1 MDTDLS
7 WDKALLCPP
16 KTKMCKDDFCK
27 ENCKNVTEPAKSF
40 FGMIK
45 VLPQT
50 TQQCEEPENPV
61 INDLD
66 DILTNFIYDS
76 SKNIWAFKTAPTNYV
91 SVKAVAPKVDIS
103 YEIKVLK
110 YMKTSIL
117 HAVPHFPEYIANYTS
132 KKLLA
137 DPAFIKFMTTN
148 NNPQQL
154 LVTYPFRRGTLS
166 EFLTHS
172 MSSELLLAGSH
183 IEQTK
188 LHAVF
193 FQLYFILYAM
203 AQMGIQHNNLNI
215 EKNVFVI
222 YNTSACQ
229 EALYVSGFELYRIPF
244 GNQIYIDDFSLSSC
258 KACGSNP
265 NVKKQTFNDTYTIL
279 NQIKP
284 IVRGDVFLTNLIET
298 TIHNPTNIKF
308 LPELEFFNKFLNNK

>member
-1 MDTDLS
+1 MDTDL
-7 WDKALLCPP
+7 LCPP
-16 KTKMCKDDFCK
+16 NSKICQGEDFCK
-27 ENCKNVTEPAKSF
+27 VNCQDKDETKKSF
-40 FGMIK
+40 FGVVK

-50 TQQCEEPENPV
+50 TRQCKEPKNPV
-61 INDLD
+61 INDSD
-66 DILTNFIYDS
+66 DILTNFIYNS

-91 SVKAVAPKVDIS
+91 SVKAVAPKVDVS
-103 YEIKVLK
+103 YEIEVLR

-154 LVTYPFRRGTLS
+154 LVTYPFRRTTLF
-166 EFLTHS
+166 EYLTHS
-172 MSSELLLAGSH
+172 MRSELLLAGLH
-183 IEQTK
+183 NVERK

-203 AQMGIQHNNLNI
+203 AQMDIQHNNLNI
-215 EKNVFVI
+215 KKNVFVI
-222 YNTSACQ
+222 PNTTSACQ
-229 EALYVSGFELYRIPF
+229 EALYFSGFELYRIPF
-244 GNQIYIDDFSLSSC
+244 GNQVYIDDFSLSSC

-265 NVKKQTFNDTYTIL
+265 NVKQQTFNDTYTVL

-284 IVRGDVFLTNLIET
+284 IVRGDVLLTNLIEN
-298 TIHNPTNIKF
+298 TIHGSTTNIKF
-308 LPELEFFNKFLNNK
+308 LHELKFFDKFKNNK